1 MTTGSS
7 HRTQQRRSLAAVCA
21 PAHCGISRLAQAH
34 GDSRAFLLLLVFLIA
49 SPVAWPRS
57 AGEIVVA
64 TVEGSTASVVAFMPP
79 SMRGS
84 PDKEA
89 AAAQEHVRSAIEKAK
104 ECLGDE
110 LSYSVVFADRIAV
123 HSLGREETFEVGY
136 FAPLVGALLL
146 RPDTSPRILFAGGGP
161 QALAQLLRSAA
172 SEYFG
177 KRCKAG

>member
-1 MTTGSS
+1 MQEKRGPAALGASV
-7 HRTQQRRSLAAVCA
+7 RSGA
-21 PAHCGISRLAQAH
+21 GRLAN
-34 GDSRAFLLLLVFLIA
+34 GRGYPRPLLLLLLWLIA

-57 AGEIVVA
+57 AGEIVIA
-64 TVEGSTASVVAFMPP
+64 TIAGGKASVVAFMPP

-84 PDKEA
+84 TDKEA
-89 AAAQEHVRSAIEKAK
+89 AAAREHVRSAIAEVKD
-104 ECLGDE
+104 CLGDE

-123 HSLGREETFEVGY
+123 DSIGREETFDVGD

-146 RPDTSPRILFAGGGP
+146 RPDTGPRILFAGGGP
-161 QALAQLLRSAA
+161 QALARLLRAAA